1 MIPSSVIEDIRARCD
16 IETIIQSYVTLRKT
30 GTNEKGLCP
39 FHSER
44 TPSFTV
50 YPATQS
56 FYCFGCGAGGDVI
69 TFIMKIENLDYRGAV
84 EFLAEKAGIA
94 LPAWDGSELVK
105 EGVSRKRILE
115 MNLEAAR
122 FYRSMLFDEKIG
134 APGREYFFEKRGLSP
149 ATIRHFGLGYA
160 PPYGSMTL
168 QYMKSRGFTEEELRE
183 GYFCGKNERGYYDY
197 FRGRVMYPIID
208 VSGNVI
214 AFGGRVLGDE
224 KPKYL
229 NTSDTPAFKKSRNL
243 FALNYAKNHCEN
255 GFILC
260 EGYMDVIALHAAGF
274 ENAVAGLGTAFG
286 DEQARIL
293 KKYSDSVTLCY
304 DSDEAG
310 QKATARTIPILE
322 KAGLT
327 VRMLRL
333 PEGKDPDEFIKK
345 NGADAFRAVI
355 EGSRSKFDYILES
368 VRGKYTLDDTE
379 EKLRAIG
386 EVCRYIAGVYS
397 QVERDLY
404 IARAAQAFSV
414 DPKSVRGDVE
424 AQRRRNNRAND
435 KKRREELIRV
445 TAGLSDRV
453 NPDYA
458 KQPRAARMEEE
469 EVLGMLLL
477 HPEYMTLAER
487 ESLLNE
493 EMFPTTLGKRIYTW
507 MKARLPEEPV
517 SISYMG
523 EDFTPEEIGRAAK
536 MLAGRSE
543 LAGNDEKTFR
553 TYAASL
559 RESARE
565 NSADASLEDIIHRKR
580 EQRKP

>member
-1 MIPSSVIEDIRARCD
+1 MIEDIRARCD

-293 KKYSDSVTLCY
+293 KKYSENVTLCY

-355 EGSRSKFDYILES
+355 EGSRGKFDYILES

-469 EVLGMLLL
+469 VLGMLLL
-477 HPEYMTLAER
+477 HPEYITLAER

-493 EMFPTTLGKRIYTW
+493 EMFPTTLGKRIYAW

>member
-1 MIPSSVIEDIRARCD
+1 MIEDIRARCD

-469 EVLGMLLL
+469 VLGMLLL

-493 EMFPTTLGKRIYTW
+493 EMFPTALGKRIYTW

-580 EQRKP
+580 EQRRP

>member
-255 GFILC
+255 DFILC

-293 KKYSDSVTLCY
+293 KKDSENVTLCY

-469 EVLGMLLL
+469 VLGMLLL

-493 EMFPTTLGKRIYTW
+493 EMFPTALGKRIYTW

-517 SISYMG
+517 AISYMG

>member
-293 KKYSDSVTLCY
+293 KKYSENVTLCY

-458 KQPRAARMEEE
+458 KQPRSARMEE

-493 EMFPTTLGKRIYTW
+493 EMFPTALGKRIYTW

-565 NSADASLEDIIHRKR
+565 NSANASLEDIIHRKR

>member
-1 MIPSSVIEDIRARCD
+1 MIEDIRARCD

-469 EVLGMLLL
+469 VLGMLLL

>member
-293 KKYSDSVTLCY
+293 KKYSENVTLCY

-469 EVLGMLLL
+469 VLGMLLL

-493 EMFPTTLGKRIYTW
+493 EMFPTALGKRIYTW

-536 MLAGRSE
+536 MLADRSE

>member
-94 LPAWDGSELVK
+94 LPAWDGGELVK

-293 KKYSDSVTLCY
+293 KKYSENVTLCY

-458 KQPRAARMEEE
+458 KQPRSARMEE

-493 EMFPTTLGKRIYTW
+493 EMFPTALGKRIYTW

>member
-293 KKYSDSVTLCY
+293 K
-304 DSDEAG
+304 
-310 QKATARTIPILE
+310 
-322 KAGLT
+322 
-327 VRMLRL
+327 
-333 PEGKDPDEFIKK
+333 
-345 NGADAFRAVI
+345 
-355 EGSRSKFDYILES
+355 
-368 VRGKYTLDDTE
+368 
-379 EKLRAIG
+379 
-386 EVCRYIAGVYS
+386 
-397 QVERDLY
+397 
-404 IARAAQAFSV
+404 
-414 DPKSVRGDVE
+414 
-424 AQRRRNNRAND
+424 
-435 KKRREELIRV
+435 
-445 TAGLSDRV
+445 
-453 NPDYA
+453 
-458 KQPRAARMEEE
+458 
-469 EVLGMLLL
+469 
-477 HPEYMTLAER
+477 
-487 ESLLNE
+487 
-493 EMFPTTLGKRIYTW
+493 
-507 MKARLPEEPV
+507 
-517 SISYMG
+517 
-523 EDFTPEEIGRAAK
+523 
-536 MLAGRSE
+536 
-543 LAGNDEKTFR
+543 
-553 TYAASL
+553 
-559 RESARE
+559 
-565 NSADASLEDIIHRKR
+565 
-580 EQRKP
+580 

>member
-214 AFGGRVLGDE
+214 AVGGRVLGDE

-469 EVLGMLLL
+469 VLGMLLL

-493 EMFPTTLGKRIYTW
+493 EMFPTALGKRIYTW

>member
-1 MIPSSVIEDIRARCD
+1 MIEDIRARCD

-469 EVLGMLLL
+469 VLGMLLL

-493 EMFPTTLGKRIYTW
+493 EMFPTALGKRIYTW

-517 SISYMG
+517 AISYMG

-559 RESARE
+559 WESARE

>member
-293 KKYSDSVTLCY
+293 KKYSENVTLCY

-469 EVLGMLLL
+469 VLGMLLL

-493 EMFPTTLGKRIYTW
+493 EMFPTALGKRIYTW

-543 LAGNDEKTFR
+543 LARNDEKTFR

>member
-469 EVLGMLLL
+469 VLGMLLL

-493 EMFPTTLGKRIYTW
+493 EMFPTALGKRIYTW

-523 EDFTPEEIGRAAK
+523 EDFTPEEIGRASK

-580 EQRKP
+580 EQRRP